1 MCVCTCVC
9 VCVYVFE
16 SAFLDARRPSAA
28 SIVLT
33 RAFPTTSV
41 TRLGS
46 LSYASTASPTRG
58 AKLSTVPQ
66 SYVADSTFD
75 KEELCVYCFV
85 LFCFVLGSMARY
97 SLPSRDL
104 IADCVET
111 MHEGYSADALIT
123 LAGCDKT
130 NPGLPPFFAFGCGE
144 DVESTH
150 ACRSTSK
157 VSFSS
162 PLPLRWPQVFS
173 CRLHEETTLA
183 SRSMEEQR
191 TAASCAIRSC
201 PLQRLLRLL
210 DSIQRACE

>member
-1 MCVCTCVC
+1 M
-9 VCVYVFE
+9 
-16 SAFLDARRPSAA
+16 L
-28 SIVLT
+28 
-33 RAFPTTSV
+33 
-41 TRLGS
+41 S
-46 LSYASTASPTRG
+46 LFCLVWFG
-58 AKLSTVPQ
+58 LVW
-66 SYVADSTFD
+66 FG
-75 KEELCVYCFV
+75 LFCFV